1 MVQISKIKS
10 GKRRGW
16 TLETFDSFAEADQ
29 ADREYWWSRTP
40 AQRLRALEELRQ
52 LNYGYGKG
60 KPLPRFER
68 VLRVVQLGGN

>member
-1 MVQISKIKS
+1 MAENLKIKS

-16 TLETFDSFAEADQ
+16 TLKTFDTFAEADQ
-29 ADREYWWSRTP
+29 ADREYWWSQTP
-40 AQRLRALEELRQ
+40 AFRLRALEELRQ

-68 VLRVVQLGGN
+68 VLRVVELGGD